1 MSTFVIGDLHGHFHD
16 YRRLMQSAGLADA
29 QGHWCGG
36 THHLW
41 LIGDL
46 FDRGINGVD
55 CVAWTMALQT
65 EARAAGGDVNVLL
78 GNHEMMLLCAVRFG
92 DAVTSAGMRVIDQWI
107 MWGGVESDLERL
119 DNEQVDWLGQLPAMA
134 LEGEHLLI
142 HADAMFYVEYGRTVD
157 QVNKALADLLASDE
171 LHRWENTL
179 RSFAEHK
186 AFCSL
191 GMTGQQRASRMLQYF
206 GGRHLVH
213 GHTPIPFATGQAAE
227 TVDEAWTY
235 AGGLCTNVDGGLYLG
250 SPGFVYELPVSNPQ
264 D

>member
-1 MSTFVIGDLHGHFHD
+1 MSTFVIGDLHGHYQD
-16 YRRLMQSAGLADA
+16 YKRLLHSAGLCDDD
-29 QGHWCGG
+29 GHWCGG

-46 FDRGINGVD
+46 FDRGVHGVD
-55 CVAWTMALQT
+55 CVALTMALQE
-65 EARAAGGDVNVLL
+65 EARAAGGNVDVLL
-78 GNHEMMLLCAVRFG
+78 GNHEMMLLCARKFG
-92 DAVTSAGMRVIDQWI
+92 DTLTSAGMRVIDQWI
-107 MWGGVESDLERL
+107 MWGGVEADLERL
-119 DNEQVDWLGQLPAMA
+119 DGAQADWLAGLPAMA
-134 LEGEHLLI
+134 LVGDHLLI

-157 QVNKALADLLASDE
+157 HVNKAFCDLLACDE

-186 AFCSL
+186 AFCAL

-227 TVDEAWTY
+227 TVDSAWTY
-235 AGGLCTNVDGGLYLG
+235 ANGLCTNVDGGLYLG
-250 SPGFVYELPVSNPQ
+250 GPGFVYELPASGPA